1 MKTRFAVA
9 LSMVAGA
16 ALGGAA
22 IQALY
27 AQTKVPVYMI
37 AVNEVSDQDGY
48 AKEYV
53 PPAQKT
59 VKDHGGEYVAAG
71 PGTPLAGNLPHGPVV
86 ILRWESVE
94 ALEGWR
100 NSRNFRPHS
109 RLARNTRNST
119 LSPSTASNSCASNIA
134 HR

>member
-71 PGTPLAGNLPHGPVV
+71 PGTPLAGTYLTG
-86 ILRWESVE
+86 RS
-94 ALEGWR
+94 
-100 NSRNFRPHS
+100 
-109 RLARNTRNST
+109 
-119 LSPSTASNSCASNIA
+119 
-134 HR
+134 

>member
-1 MKTRFAVA
+1 MKTRFTVA

-22 IQALY
+22 IQALHG
-27 AQTKVPVYMI
+27 QTKVPVYMI

-59 VKDHGGEYVAAG
+59 VKAASMSRQDQ
-71 PGTPLAGNLPHGPVV
+71 VR
-86 ILRWESVE
+86 RWRETYLTGRS
-94 ALEGWR
+94 
-100 NSRNFRPHS
+100 
-109 RLARNTRNST
+109 
-119 LSPSTASNSCASNIA
+119 
-134 HR
+134 